1 MITNLVVTNDFGPRS
16 GGIETFI
23 HGLLVQAS
31 KNQERNFVVLTSRQD
46 PQDQVIA
53 FDQKMWEENRIKV
66 IRDTAK
72 VLLPTR
78 RLAKAA
84 TDLFVAHKC
93 QNVIFGASAPLGLL
107 AKSLRKA
114 GAKHIV
120 ALTHGHEVWWA
131 RMPLFSAALRRIG
144 AQADQMTY
152 LGEFTRGAVANVLL
166 REDHSKLVH
175 LPPGV
180 DLTRFT
186 PGIKSVELQKKWG
199 IDDAPVI
206 VSIGR
211 LVARK
216 GSDQLIKAMPD
227 VLQRFPKSKLLLVGT
242 GNYQKRLEK
251 LVRNLKVQDSVIFAG
266 RVEHE
271 LLPDYYRLG
280 DIFAAPCR
288 SRYGGLEVEGLGIVY
303 LEASAC
309 GVPVI
314 AGKSGGAPDAVLD
327 GKTGLLVD
335 GRDHRE
341 VGAAVIKL
349 LSDQPLRQKM
359 GVDGRVWM
367 EQLWSWEGIGAR
379 FEEIISD

>member
-1 MITNLVVTNDFGPRS
+1 MITTLVVTNDFGPRA

-23 HGLLVQAS
+23 HGLLEQAS
-31 KNQERNFVVLTSRQD
+31 KNQQRNFIVLTSHQS
-46 PQDQVIA
+46 PQDEVIK
-53 FDQKMWEENRIKV
+53 FDQKMWENNRIRV
-66 IRDTAK
+66 VRDTAK

-78 RLAKAA
+78 RLAKKA

-93 QNVIFGASAPLGLL
+93 ENVIFGSSAPLGLL
-107 AKSLRKA
+107 AKSLRRA

-131 RMPLFSAALRRIG
+131 RMPLFSALLRRIG

-152 LGEFTRGAVANVLL
+152 LGEFTRGAVANALL

-180 DLTRFT
+180 DLTRFI
-186 PGIKSVELQKKWG
+186 PAVKSLELQKKWG
-199 IDDAPVI
+199 VEGAPVI

-211 LVARK
+211 LVPRK
-216 GSDQLIKAMPD
+216 GSDQLIKAMPE
-227 VLQRFPKSKLLLVGT
+227 VLKQFPKSKLLLVGT
-242 GNYQKRLEK
+242 GNYKKRLEK
-251 LVRNLKVQDSVIFAG
+251 LVRNLKVQDSVIFTG
-266 RVEHE
+266 RVAHE
-271 LLPDYYRLG
+271 LLPAYYRLG

-327 GKTGLLVD
+327 GKTGILVN
-335 GRDHRE
+335 GRDHLE
-341 VGAAVIKL
+341 ISGALIKL
-349 LSDQPLRQKM
+349 LADEKLRAQM
-359 GVDGRVWM
+359 GTAGRVWM
-367 EQLWSWEGIGAR
+367 EQLWSWEGIGTR

>member
-1 MITNLVVTNDFGPRS
+1 MTNDFGPRS

-23 HGLLVQAS
+23 HGLLAQAS
-31 KNQERNFVVLTSRQD
+31 KNQQRNFVVLTSRQD
-46 PQDQVIA
+46 PQDEVIT

-84 TDLFVAHKC
+84 TDLFITHKC
-93 QNVIFGASAPLGLL
+93 ENVIFGASAPLGLL

-199 IDDAPVI
+199 IVDAPVI

-216 GSDQLIKAMPD
+216 GSDQLIKAMPE
-227 VLQRFPKSKLLLVGT
+227 VLQQFPKSKLLLVGT

-327 GKTGLLVD
+327 GKTGLLVN

-359 GVDGRVWM
+359 GADGRVWM

>member
-1 MITNLVVTNDFGPRS
+1 MITTLVVTNDFGPRS

-23 HGLLVQAS
+23 HGLLAQAS
-31 KNQERNFVVLTSRQD
+31 KNQQRNFVVLTSRQD
-46 PQDQVIA
+46 PQGEVIA

-66 IRDTAK
+66 VRDTAK

-93 QNVIFGASAPLGLL
+93 ENVIFGASAPLGLL

-199 IDDAPVI
+199 IVDAPVI

-216 GSDQLIKAMPD
+216 GSDQLIKAMPE
-227 VLQRFPKSKLLLVGT
+227 VLQQFPKSKLLLVGT

-251 LVRNLKVQDSVIFAG
+251 SVRNLKVQDSVIFAG

-327 GKTGLLVD
+327 GKTGLLVN

-349 LSDQPLRQKM
+349 LSDQLLRQKM
-359 GVDGRVWM
+359 GADGRVWM

>member
-1 MITNLVVTNDFGPRS
+1 MTNDFGPRS

-23 HGLLVQAS
+23 HGLLAQAS
-31 KNQERNFVVLTSRQD
+31 KNQQRNFVVLTSRQD
-46 PQDQVIA
+46 PQGEVIT

-66 IRDTAK
+66 VRDTAK

-93 QNVIFGASAPLGLL
+93 ENVIFGASAPLGLL

-199 IDDAPVI
+199 IVDAPVI

-216 GSDQLIKAMPD
+216 GSDQLIKAMPE
-227 VLQRFPKSKLLLVGT
+227 VLQQFPKSKLLLVGT

-327 GKTGLLVD
+327 GKTGLLVN

-349 LSDQPLRQKM
+349 LSDKPLRQKM

>member
-1 MITNLVVTNDFGPRS
+1 MITTLVVTNDFGPRA

-23 HGLLVQAS
+23 HGLLEQAS
-31 KNQERNFVVLTSRQD
+31 KNQQRNFIVLTSHQS
-46 PQDQVIA
+46 PQDEVIK
-53 FDQKMWEENRIKV
+53 FDQKMWENNRIRV
-66 IRDTAK
+66 VRDTAK

-78 RLAKAA
+78 RLAKKA
-84 TDLFVAHKC
+84 TDLFVVHKC
-93 QNVIFGASAPLGLL
+93 ENVIFGSSAPLGLL
-107 AKSLRKA
+107 AKSLRRA

-131 RMPLFSAALRRIG
+131 RMPLFSALLRRIG

-152 LGEFTRGAVANVLL
+152 LGEFTRGAVVNALL

-180 DLTRFT
+180 DLTRFI
-186 PGIKSVELQKKWG
+186 PAAKSLELQKKWG
-199 IDDAPVI
+199 VEGAPVI

-211 LVARK
+211 LVPRK
-216 GSDQLIKAMPD
+216 GSDQLIKAMPE
-227 VLQRFPKSKLLLVGT
+227 VLKQFPKCKLLLVGT
-242 GNYQKRLEK
+242 GNYKKRLEK
-251 LVRNLKVQDSVIFAG
+251 LVRNLKVQDSVIFTG
-266 RVEHE
+266 RVAHE
-271 LLPDYYRLG
+271 LLPAYYRLG

-327 GKTGLLVD
+327 GKTGILVN
-335 GRDHRE
+335 GRDHLE
-341 VGAAVIKL
+341 VSAALIKL
-349 LSDQPLRQKM
+349 LADEKLRSQM
-359 GVDGRVWM
+359 GTAGRVWM
-367 EQLWSWEGIGAR
+367 EQLWSWEGIGTR

>member
-1 MITNLVVTNDFGPRS
+1 MITTLVVTNDFGPRS

-23 HGLLVQAS
+23 HGLLAQAS
-31 KNQERNFVVLTSRQD
+31 KNQQRNFVVLTSRQD
-46 PQDQVIA
+46 PQDEVIT
-53 FDQKMWEENRIKV
+53 FDRKMWEENRIKV
-66 IRDTAK
+66 IRDTSK

-84 TDLFVAHKC
+84 TELFVTHKC
-93 QNVIFGASAPLGLL
+93 ENVIFGASAPLGLL

-152 LGEFTRGAVANVLL
+152 LGEFTRGAVVNVLL

-199 IDDAPVI
+199 IADAPVI

-216 GSDQLIKAMPD
+216 GNDQLIKAMPE
-227 VLQRFPKSKLLLVGT
+227 VLQQFPKSKLLLVGT

-251 LVRNLKVQDSVIFAG
+251 LVRNLRVQDSVIFAG

-309 GVPVI
+309 GIPVI

-327 GKTGLLVD
+327 GKTGLLVN

-359 GVDGRVWM
+359 GADGRVWM

>member
-1 MITNLVVTNDFGPRS
+1 
-16 GGIETFI
+16 
-23 HGLLVQAS
+23 
-31 KNQERNFVVLTSRQD
+31 
-46 PQDQVIA
+46 
-53 FDQKMWEENRIKV
+53 MWEENRIKV
-66 IRDTAK
+66 IRDSAK
-72 VLLPTR
+72 VLLPTQ
-78 RLAKAA
+78 RLAKVA
-84 TDLFVAHKC
+84 TDLFKAHDC
-93 QNVIFGASAPLGLL
+93 ENVIFGASAPLGLL

-152 LGEFTRGAVANVLL
+152 LGEFTRGAVANALL

-180 DLTRFT
+180 DLSRFT
-186 PGIKSVELQKKWG
+186 PAAKSVELQKKWG
-199 IDDAPVI
+199 IEDASVI

-216 GSDQLIKAMPD
+216 GSDQLIKAMPE
-227 VLQRFPKSKLLLVGT
+227 VLKQFPKSKLLLVGT
-242 GNYQKRLEK
+242 GNYQKRLER
-251 LVRNLKVQDSVIFAG
+251 LVRNLKVEDSVIFTG
-266 RVEHE
+266 RVDHD
-271 LLPDYYRLG
+271 LLPDYFRLG

-327 GKTGLLVD
+327 GKTGLLVN

-341 VGAAVIKL
+341 VSAALIKL

-359 GVDGRVWM
+359 GADGRVWM

-379 FEEIISD
+379 FEEIITD

>member
-1 MITNLVVTNDFGPRS
+1 MTNDFGPRS

-367 EQLWSWEGIGAR
+367 EQLWSWEGIGTR

>member
-1 MITNLVVTNDFGPRS
+1 MTNDFGPRS

-23 HGLLVQAS
+23 HGLLAQAS
-31 KNQERNFVVLTSRQD
+31 KNQQRNFVVLTSRQD
-46 PQDQVIA
+46 PQDEVIT
-53 FDQKMWEENRIKV
+53 FDQKMWDENRIKV
-66 IRDTAK
+66 VRDTAK

-84 TDLFVAHKC
+84 TDLFITHKC
-93 QNVIFGASAPLGLL
+93 ENVIFGASAPLGLL

-199 IDDAPVI
+199 IVDAPVI

-216 GSDQLIKAMPD
+216 GSDQLIKAMPE
-227 VLQRFPKSKLLLVGT
+227 VLQQFPKSKLLLVGT

-327 GKTGLLVD
+327 GKTGLLVN

-359 GVDGRVWM
+359 GADGRVWM

>member
-1 MITNLVVTNDFGPRS
+1 MITTLVVTNDFGPRS

-23 HGLLVQAS
+23 HGLLAQAS
-31 KNQERNFVVLTSRQD
+31 KNQQRNFVVLTSRQT
-46 PQDQVIA
+46 PQDEVVK
-53 FDQKMWEENRIKV
+53 FDQQMWEENRIKV
-66 IRDTAK
+66 IRDSAK
-72 VLLPTR
+72 VLLPTQ
-78 RLAKAA
+78 RLAKVA
-84 TDLFVAHKC
+84 TDLFIAHDC
-93 QNVIFGASAPLGLL
+93 ENVIFGASAPLGLL

-152 LGEFTRGAVANVLL
+152 LGEFTRGAVANALL

-180 DLTRFT
+180 DLSRFT
-186 PGIKSVELQKKWG
+186 PAAKSVELQKKWG
-199 IDDAPVI
+199 IEDAPVI

-216 GSDQLIKAMPD
+216 GSDQLIKAMPE
-227 VLQRFPKSKLLLVGT
+227 VLKQFPKSKLLLVGT
-242 GNYQKRLEK
+242 GNYQKRLER
-251 LVRNLKVQDSVIFAG
+251 LVRNLKVEESVIFTG
-266 RVEHE
+266 RVDHD
-271 LLPDYYRLG
+271 LLPDYFRLG

-327 GKTGLLVD
+327 GKTGLLVN
-335 GRDHRE
+335 GRDHRD
-341 VGAAVIKL
+341 VGAALIKL

-359 GVDGRVWM
+359 GADGRAWM

-379 FEEIISD
+379 FEEIITD

>member
-1 MITNLVVTNDFGPRS
+1 MITTLVVTNDFGPRS

-23 HGLLVQAS
+23 HGLLAQAS
-31 KNQERNFVVLTSRQD
+31 KNQQRNFVVLTSRQS
-46 PQDQVIA
+46 PQDEVVK
-53 FDQKMWEENRIKV
+53 FDQQMWEENRIKV
-66 IRDTAK
+66 IRDSAK
-72 VLLPTR
+72 VLLPTQ
-78 RLAKAA
+78 RLAKVA
-84 TDLFVAHKC
+84 TDLFKAHDC
-93 QNVIFGASAPLGLL
+93 ENVIFGASAPLGLL

-131 RMPLFSAALRRIG
+131 RMPFFSAALRRIG

-152 LGEFTRGAVANVLL
+152 LGEFTRGAVANALL

-180 DLTRFT
+180 DLSRFT
-186 PGIKSVELQKKWG
+186 PAAKSVELQKKWG
-199 IDDAPVI
+199 IEDASVI

-216 GSDQLIKAMPD
+216 GSDQLIKAMPE
-227 VLQRFPKSKLLLVGT
+227 VLKQFPKSKLLLVGT
-242 GNYQKRLEK
+242 GNYQKRLER
-251 LVRNLKVQDSVIFAG
+251 LVRNLKVEESVIFTG
-266 RVEHE
+266 RVDHD
-271 LLPDYYRLG
+271 LLPDYFRLG

-327 GKTGLLVD
+327 GKTGLLVN

-341 VGAAVIKL
+341 VSAALIKL

-359 GVDGRVWM
+359 GADGRVWM

-379 FEEIISD
+379 FEEIITD

>member
-1 MITNLVVTNDFGPRS
+1 MITTLVVTNDFGPRS

-23 HGLLVQAS
+23 HGLLAQAS
-31 KNQERNFVVLTSRQD
+31 KNQQRNFVVLTSRQT
-46 PQDQVIA
+46 PQDEVVK
-53 FDQKMWEENRIKV
+53 FDQQMWEENRIKV
-66 IRDTAK
+66 IRDSAK
-72 VLLPTR
+72 VLLPTQ
-78 RLAKAA
+78 RLAKVA
-84 TDLFVAHKC
+84 TDLFIAHDC
-93 QNVIFGASAPLGLL
+93 ENVIFGASAPLGLL

-152 LGEFTRGAVANVLL
+152 LGEFTRGAVANALL

-180 DLTRFT
+180 DLSRFT
-186 PGIKSVELQKKWG
+186 PAAKSVELQKKWG
-199 IDDAPVI
+199 IEDAPVI

-216 GSDQLIKAMPD
+216 GSDQLIKAMPE
-227 VLQRFPKSKLLLVGT
+227 VLKQFPKSKLLLVGT
-242 GNYQKRLEK
+242 GNYQKRLER
-251 LVRNLKVQDSVIFAG
+251 LVRNLKVEESVIFTG
-266 RVEHE
+266 RVDHD
-271 LLPDYYRLG
+271 LLPDYFRLG

-327 GKTGLLVD
+327 GKTGLLVN
-335 GRDHRE
+335 GRDHRD
-341 VGAAVIKL
+341 VGAALIKL

-359 GVDGRVWM
+359 GADGRVWM

-379 FEEIISD
+379 FEEIITD

>member
-1 MITNLVVTNDFGPRS
+1 MITTLVVTNDFGPRS

-23 HGLLVQAS
+23 HGLLAQAS
-31 KNQERNFVVLTSRQD
+31 KNQQRNFVVLTSRQT
-46 PQDQVIA
+46 PQDEVVK
-53 FDQKMWEENRIKV
+53 FDQQMWEENRIKV
-66 IRDTAK
+66 IRDSAK
-72 VLLPTR
+72 VLLPTQ
-78 RLAKAA
+78 RLAKVA
-84 TDLFVAHKC
+84 TDLFKAHDC
-93 QNVIFGASAPLGLL
+93 ENVIFGASAPLGLL

-199 IDDAPVI
+199 IVDAPVI

-216 GSDQLIKAMPD
+216 GSDQLIKAMPE
-227 VLQRFPKSKLLLVGT
+227 VLQQFPKSKLLLVGT

-327 GKTGLLVD
+327 GKTGLLVN

-359 GVDGRVWM
+359 GADGRVWM

>member
-1 MITNLVVTNDFGPRS
+1 MITTLVVTNDFGPRA

-23 HGLLVQAS
+23 HGLLEQAS
-31 KNQERNFVVLTSRQD
+31 KNQQRNFIVLTSHQS
-46 PQDQVIA
+46 PQDEVIK
-53 FDQKMWEENRIKV
+53 FDQKMWENNRIRV
-66 IRDTAK
+66 VRDTAK

-78 RLAKAA
+78 RLAKKA

-93 QNVIFGASAPLGLL
+93 ENVIFGSSAPLGLL
-107 AKSLRKA
+107 AKSLRRA

-131 RMPLFSAALRRIG
+131 RMPLFSALLRRIG

-152 LGEFTRGAVANVLL
+152 LGEFTRGAVANALL

-180 DLTRFT
+180 DLTRFI
-186 PGIKSVELQKKWG
+186 PAAKSLELQKKWG
-199 IDDAPVI
+199 VEGAPVI

-211 LVARK
+211 LVPRK
-216 GSDQLIKAMPD
+216 GSDQLIKAMPE
-227 VLQRFPKSKLLLVGT
+227 VLKQFPKSKLLLVGT
-242 GNYQKRLEK
+242 GNYKKRLEK
-251 LVRNLKVQDSVIFAG
+251 LVRNLKVQDSVIFTG
-266 RVEHE
+266 RVAHE
-271 LLPDYYRLG
+271 LLPAYYRLG

-327 GKTGLLVD
+327 GKTGILVN
-335 GRDHRE
+335 GRDHLE
-341 VGAAVIKL
+341 ISGALIKL
-349 LSDQPLRQKM
+349 LADEKLRAQM
-359 GVDGRVWM
+359 GTAGRVWM
-367 EQLWSWEGIGAR
+367 EQLWSWEGIGTR

>member
-1 MITNLVVTNDFGPRS
+1 MITTLVVTNDFGPRA

-23 HGLLVQAS
+23 HGLLEQAS
-31 KNQERNFVVLTSRQD
+31 KNQQRNFIVLTSHQS
-46 PQDQVIA
+46 PQDEVIK
-53 FDQKMWEENRIKV
+53 FDQKMWENNRIRV
-66 IRDTAK
+66 VRDTAK

-78 RLAKAA
+78 RLAKKA

-93 QNVIFGASAPLGLL
+93 ENVIFGSSAPLGLL
-107 AKSLRKA
+107 AKSLRRA

-131 RMPLFSAALRRIG
+131 RMPLFSALLRRIG

-152 LGEFTRGAVANVLL
+152 LGEFTRGAVANALL

-180 DLTRFT
+180 DLTRFI
-186 PGIKSVELQKKWG
+186 PAVKSLELQKKWG
-199 IDDAPVI
+199 VEGAPVI

-211 LVARK
+211 LVPRK
-216 GSDQLIKAMPD
+216 GCDQLIKAMPE
-227 VLQRFPKSKLLLVGT
+227 VLKQFPKSKLLLVGT
-242 GNYQKRLEK
+242 GNYKKRLEK
-251 LVRNLKVQDSVIFAG
+251 LVRNLKVQDSVIFTG
-266 RVEHE
+266 RVAHE
-271 LLPDYYRLG
+271 LLPAYYRLG

-327 GKTGLLVD
+327 GKTGILVN
-335 GRDHRE
+335 GRDHLE
-341 VGAAVIKL
+341 VSAALIKL
-349 LSDQPLRQKM
+349 LADEKLRAQM
-359 GVDGRVWM
+359 GTAGRVWM
-367 EQLWSWEGIGAR
+367 EQLWSWEGIGTR

>member
-1 MITNLVVTNDFGPRS
+1 MITTLVVTNDFGPRS

-23 HGLLVQAS
+23 HGLLAQAS
-31 KNQERNFVVLTSRQD
+31 KNQQRNFVVLTSRQD
-46 PQDQVIA
+46 PQGEVIT

-66 IRDTAK
+66 VRDTAR

-93 QNVIFGASAPLGLL
+93 ENVIFGASAPLGLL

-186 PGIKSVELQKKWG
+186 PGVKSVELQKKWG
-199 IDDAPVI
+199 IADAPVI

-227 VLQRFPKSKLLLVGT
+227 VLQQFPKSKLLLVGT

-251 LVRNLKVQDSVIFAG
+251 LVRNLKIQDSVIFAG

-327 GKTGLLVD
+327 GKTGLLVN

-349 LSDQPLRQKM
+349 LSDQPLRQQM
-359 GVDGRVWM
+359 GANGRVWM

>member
-1 MITNLVVTNDFGPRS
+1 MITTLVVTNDFGPHS

-23 HGLLVQAS
+23 HGLLSQAS
-31 KNQERNFVVLTSRQD
+31 KNQQRNFVVLTSRQS
-46 PQDQVIA
+46 PQEEVIK
-53 FDQKMWEENRIKV
+53 FDNQIWEENRIRV
-66 IRDTAK
+66 IRDSAK
-72 VLLPTR
+72 VLLPTW
-78 RLAKAA
+78 RLANKA
-84 TDLFVAHKC
+84 TDLFKAHNC
-93 QNVIFGASAPLGLL
+93 ENVIFGASAPLGLL

-131 RMPLFSAALRRIG
+131 RMPFFSAALRRIG
-144 AQADQMTY
+144 AQSDQMTY
-152 LGEFTRGAVANVLL
+152 LGEFTRGAVANALL
-166 REDHSKLVH
+166 REDRSKLVH

-186 PGIKSVELQKKWG
+186 PGTKSIELQKKWG
-199 IDDAPVI
+199 IEEAPVI

-216 GSDQLIKAMPD
+216 GSDQLIKAMPE
-227 VLQRFPKSKLLLVGT
+227 VLKHFPQTKLLLVGA
-242 GNYQKRLEK
+242 GNYHKRLEK
-251 LVRNLKVQDSVIFAG
+251 LVRNLKVHDSVIFTG
-266 RVEHE
+266 RVDHD

-309 GVPVI
+309 GIAVI

-327 GKTGLLVD
+327 GITGLLVN
-335 GRDHRE
+335 GRNHHD
-341 VGAAVIKL
+341 VGAALIKL
-349 LSDQPLRQKM
+349 LSDQPRRRKM
-359 GVDGRVWM
+359 GADGRVWM

>member
-1 MITNLVVTNDFGPRS
+1 MITTLVVTNDFGPRS

-23 HGLLVQAS
+23 HGLLAQAS
-31 KNQERNFVVLTSRQD
+31 KNQQRNFVVLTSRQD
-46 PQDQVIA
+46 PQDEVVT
-53 FDQKMWEENRIKV
+53 FDQKMWDENRIKV

-93 QNVIFGASAPLGLL
+93 ENVIFGASAPLGLL

-199 IDDAPVI
+199 IADAPVI

-216 GSDQLIKAMPD
+216 GSDQLIKAMPE
-227 VLQRFPKSKLLLVGT
+227 VLQQFPKSKLLLVGT

-251 LVRNLKVQDSVIFAG
+251 LVRNLKIQDSVIFAG

-327 GKTGLLVD
+327 GKTGLLVN

>member
-1 MITNLVVTNDFGPRS
+1 MITTLVVTNDFGPRA

-23 HGLLVQAS
+23 HGLLEQAS
-31 KNQERNFVVLTSRQD
+31 KNQQRNFIVLTSHQS
-46 PQDQVIA
+46 PQDEVIK
-53 FDQKMWEENRIKV
+53 FDQKMWENNRIRV
-66 IRDTAK
+66 VRDTAK

-78 RLAKAA
+78 RLAKKA
-84 TDLFVAHKC
+84 TDLFVVHKC
-93 QNVIFGASAPLGLL
+93 ENVIFGSSAPLGLL
-107 AKSLRKA
+107 AKSLRRA

-131 RMPLFSAALRRIG
+131 RMPLFSALLRRIG

-152 LGEFTRGAVANVLL
+152 LGEFTRGAVANALL

-180 DLTRFT
+180 DLTRFI
-186 PGIKSVELQKKWG
+186 PAVKSLELQKKWG
-199 IDDAPVI
+199 VEGAPVI

-211 LVARK
+211 LVPRK
-216 GSDQLIKAMPD
+216 GSDQLIKAMPE
-227 VLQRFPKSKLLLVGT
+227 VLKQFPKSKLLLVGT
-242 GNYQKRLEK
+242 GNYKKRLEK
-251 LVRNLKVQDSVIFAG
+251 LVRNLKVQDSVIFTG
-266 RVEHE
+266 RVAHE
-271 LLPDYYRLG
+271 LLPAYYRLG

-327 GKTGLLVD
+327 GKTGILVN
-335 GRDHRE
+335 GRDHLE
-341 VGAAVIKL
+341 VSAALIKL
-349 LSDQPLRQKM
+349 LADEKLRAQM
-359 GVDGRVWM
+359 GTAGRVWM
-367 EQLWSWEGIGAR
+367 EQLWSWEGIGTR

>member
-1 MITNLVVTNDFGPRS
+1 MITTLVVTNDFGPRS

-23 HGLLVQAS
+23 HGLLSQAS
-31 KNQERNFVVLTSRQD
+31 KNQERNFVVLTSKQT
-46 PQDQVIA
+46 PQDEVTK
-53 FDQKMWEENRIKV
+53 FDTKMWEENRIKV
-66 IRDTAK
+66 VRDTAK
-72 VLLPTR
+72 VLLPTP
-78 RLAKAA
+78 RLAKKA
-84 TDLFVAHKC
+84 TDLFVTYNC
-93 QNVIFGASAPLGLL
+93 ENVIFGSSAPLGLL

-114 GAKHIV
+114 GARHIV

-152 LGEFTRGAVANVLL
+152 LGEFTRGAVANALL

-180 DLTRFT
+180 DLNRFV
-186 PGIKSVELQKKWG
+186 PAAKSFELQKKWG
-199 IDDAPVI
+199 IEDSPVI

-216 GSDQLIKAMPD
+216 GSDQLIKAMPE
-227 VLQRFPKSKLLLVGT
+227 VLKNFPRCKLLLVGV
-242 GNYQKRLEK
+242 GNYQKQLEK
-251 LVRNLKVQDSVIFAG
+251 LVRNLKLQDSVIFTG
-266 RVEHE
+266 RVAHE
-271 LLPDYYRLG
+271 SLPDYYRLG

-327 GKTGLLVD
+327 GKTGLLVN
-335 GRDHRE
+335 GRNYHE
-341 VGAAVIKL
+341 VGAALIKL

-359 GVDGRVWM
+359 GADGRVWM

>member
-1 MITNLVVTNDFGPRS
+1 MITTLVVTNDFGPRS

-23 HGLLVQAS
+23 HGLLAQAS
-31 KNQERNFVVLTSRQD
+31 KNQQRNFVVLTSRQD
-46 PQDQVIA
+46 PQGEVIT

-93 QNVIFGASAPLGLL
+93 ENVIFGASAPLGLL

-199 IDDAPVI
+199 IVDAPVI

-216 GSDQLIKAMPD
+216 GSDQLIKAMPE
-227 VLQRFPKSKLLLVGT
+227 VLQQFPKSKLLLVGT
-242 GNYQKRLEK
+242 GNYQKHLEK

-327 GKTGLLVD
+327 GKTGLLVN

-359 GVDGRVWM
+359 GADGRVWM

>member
-1 MITNLVVTNDFGPRS
+1 MTNDFGPRS

-23 HGLLVQAS
+23 HGLLAQAS
-31 KNQERNFVVLTSRQD
+31 KNQQRNFVVLTSRQD
-46 PQDQVIA
+46 PQDEVIT

-66 IRDTAK
+66 IRDTTK

-93 QNVIFGASAPLGLL
+93 ENVIFGASAPLGLL

-131 RMPLFSAALRRIG
+131 RMPFFSAALRRIG

-199 IDDAPVI
+199 IADAPVI

-216 GSDQLIKAMPD
+216 GSDQLIKAMPE
-227 VLQRFPKSKLLLVGT
+227 VLQQFPKCKLLLVGT

-251 LVRNLKVQDSVIFAG
+251 LVHNLKVQDSVIFTG

-314 AGKSGGAPDAVLD
+314 AGKSGGAPDAVLE
-327 GKTGLLVD
+327 GKTGLLVN

-349 LSDQPLRQKM
+349 LSDKPLRQKM
-359 GVDGRVWM
+359 GADGRVWM

>member
-1 MITNLVVTNDFGPRS
+1 MITTLVVTNDFGPRS

-31 KNQERNFVVLTSRQD
+31 KNQQRYFVVLTSRQD

-327 GKTGLLVD
+327 GKTGLLVN

>member
-1 MITNLVVTNDFGPRS
+1 MITTLVVTNDFGPRS

-23 HGLLVQAS
+23 HGLLAQAS
-31 KNQERNFVVLTSRQD
+31 KNQQRNFVVLTSRQD
-46 PQDQVIA
+46 PQDEVIT

-66 IRDTAK
+66 IRDTTK

-93 QNVIFGASAPLGLL
+93 ENVIFGASAPLGLL

-131 RMPLFSAALRRIG
+131 RMPFFSAALRRIG

-199 IDDAPVI
+199 IADAPVI

-216 GSDQLIKAMPD
+216 GSDQLIKAMPE
-227 VLQRFPKSKLLLVGT
+227 VLQQFPKCKLLLVGT

-251 LVRNLKVQDSVIFAG
+251 LVHNLKVQDSVIFTG

-314 AGKSGGAPDAVLD
+314 AGKSGGAPDAVLE
-327 GKTGLLVD
+327 GKTGLLVN

-349 LSDQPLRQKM
+349 LSDKPLRQKM
-359 GVDGRVWM
+359 GADGRVWM

>member
-1 MITNLVVTNDFGPRS
+1 MITTLVVTNDFGPRS

-23 HGLLVQAS
+23 HGLLTQAS
-31 KNQERNFVVLTSRQD
+31 KNQQRNFVVLTSLQT
-46 PQDQVIA
+46 PQSEVTK

-72 VLLPTR
+72 VLLPTP
-78 RLAKAA
+78 RLAKKAI
-84 TDLFVAHKC
+84 DLFVAHKC
-93 QNVIFGASAPLGLL
+93 ENVIFGASAPLGLL

-131 RMPLFSAALRRIG
+131 RMPLFSATLRRIG

-152 LGEFTRGAVANVLL
+152 LGEFTRGAVANALL

-180 DLTRFT
+180 DLSHFA
-186 PGIKSVELQKKWG
+186 PAAKSVELQKKWG
-199 IDDAPVI
+199 IEDAPVI

-216 GSDQLIKAMPD
+216 GSDQLIKAMPE
-227 VLQRFPKSKLLLVGT
+227 VLQQFPKSKLLLVGT

-251 LVRNLKVQDSVIFAG
+251 LVCNLKVQDSVIFTG
-266 RVEHE
+266 RVEHD

-327 GKTGLLVD
+327 GKTGLLVN

-341 VGAAVIKL
+341 VGAALIKL
-349 LSDQPLRQKM
+349 LSDLPLRQKM
-359 GVDGRVWM
+359 GADGRVWM

>member
-1 MITNLVVTNDFGPRS
+1 MITTLVVTNDFGPRS

-23 HGLLVQAS
+23 HGLLAQAS
-31 KNQERNFVVLTSRQD
+31 KNQQRNFVVLTSRQA
-46 PQDQVIA
+46 PQDEVVK
-53 FDQKMWEENRIKV
+53 FDQQMWEENRIKV
-66 IRDTAK
+66 IRDSAK
-72 VLLPTR
+72 VLLPTQ
-78 RLAKAA
+78 RLAKVA
-84 TDLFVAHKC
+84 TELFKAHDC
-93 QNVIFGASAPLGLL
+93 ENVIFGASAPLGLL
-107 AKSLRKA
+107 AKSLRKS

-152 LGEFTRGAVANVLL
+152 LGEFTRGAVANALL

-180 DLTRFT
+180 DLSRFT
-186 PGIKSVELQKKWG
+186 PAAKSVELQKKWG
-199 IDDAPVI
+199 IEDAPVI

-216 GSDQLIKAMPD
+216 GSDQLIKAMPE
-227 VLQRFPKSKLLLVGT
+227 VLKQFPKSKLLLVGT
-242 GNYQKRLEK
+242 GNYQKRLER
-251 LVRNLKVQDSVIFAG
+251 LVRNLKVEESVIFTG
-266 RVEHE
+266 RVDHD
-271 LLPDYYRLG
+271 LLPDYFRLG

-327 GKTGLLVD
+327 GKTGLLVN
-335 GRDHRE
+335 GRDHRD
-341 VGAAVIKL
+341 VGAALIKL

-359 GVDGRVWM
+359 GADGRVWM

-379 FEEIISD
+379 FEEIITD

>member
-1 MITNLVVTNDFGPRS
+1 VITTLVVTNDFGPRS

-23 HGLLVQAS
+23 HGLLAQAS
-31 KNQERNFVVLTSRQD
+31 KNQQRNFVVLTSRQTPED
-46 PQDQVIA
+46 EVVK

-66 IRDTAK
+66 IRDSAK
-72 VLLPTR
+72 VLLPTQ

-93 QNVIFGASAPLGLL
+93 ENVIFGASAPLGLL

-152 LGEFTRGAVANVLL
+152 LGEFTRGAVANALL

-186 PGIKSVELQKKWG
+186 PGTKSVELQKKWG
-199 IDDAPVI
+199 IEENPVI

-242 GNYQKRLEK
+242 GNYQKRLER
-251 LVRNLKVQDSVIFAG
+251 LVRNLKVEESVIFTG
-266 RVEHE
+266 RVDHD

-327 GKTGLLVD
+327 GKTGLLVN
-335 GRDHRE
+335 GRNHRE
-341 VGAAVIKL
+341 VGAALIKL

-359 GVDGRVWM
+359 GTDGRVWM

-379 FEEIISD
+379 FEEIITD

>member
-1 MITNLVVTNDFGPRS
+1 MITTLVVTNDFGPRS

-23 HGLLVQAS
+23 HGLLAQAS
-31 KNQERNFVVLTSRQD
+31 KNQQRNFVVLTSRQA
-46 PQDQVIA
+46 PQDEVVK
-53 FDQKMWEENRIKV
+53 FDQQMWEENRIKV
-66 IRDTAK
+66 IRDSAK
-72 VLLPTR
+72 VLLPTQ
-78 RLAKAA
+78 RLAKVA
-84 TDLFVAHKC
+84 TDLFKAHDC
-93 QNVIFGASAPLGLL
+93 ENVIFGASAPLGLL

-152 LGEFTRGAVANVLL
+152 LGEFTRGAVANALL

-180 DLTRFT
+180 DLSRFT
-186 PGIKSVELQKKWG
+186 PAAKSVELQKKWG
-199 IDDAPVI
+199 IEDAPVI

-216 GSDQLIKAMPD
+216 GSDQLIKAMPE
-227 VLQRFPKSKLLLVGT
+227 VLKQFPKSKLLLVGT
-242 GNYQKRLEK
+242 GNYQKRLER
-251 LVRNLKVQDSVIFAG
+251 LVRNLKVEESVIFTG
-266 RVEHE
+266 RVDHD
-271 LLPDYYRLG
+271 LLPDYFRLG

-327 GKTGLLVD
+327 GKTGLLVN
-335 GRDHRE
+335 GRDHRD
-341 VGAAVIKL
+341 VGAALIKL

-359 GVDGRVWM
+359 GADGRVWM

-379 FEEIISD
+379 FEEIITD

>member
-1 MITNLVVTNDFGPRS
+1 MITTLVVTNDFGPRS

-23 HGLLVQAS
+23 HGLLEQAS
-31 KNQERNFVVLTSRQD
+31 KNQQRNFVVLTSRQT
-46 PQDQVIA
+46 PQEEVIK
-53 FDQKMWEENRIKV
+53 FDQKMWENNQIRV
-66 IRDTAK
+66 VRDTAK

-78 RLAKAA
+78 RLAKKA
-84 TDLFVAHKC
+84 TDLFVVHKC
-93 QNVIFGASAPLGLL
+93 ENVIFGSSAPLGLL
-107 AKSLRKA
+107 AKSLRRV

-131 RMPLFSAALRRIG
+131 RMPLFSALLRRIG

-152 LGEFTRGAVANVLL
+152 LGEFTRGAVANALL

-180 DLTRFT
+180 DLTRFI
-186 PGIKSVELQKKWG
+186 PAAKSLELQKKWG
-199 IDDAPVI
+199 VEGAPVI

-211 LVARK
+211 LVPRK
-216 GSDQLIKAMPD
+216 GSDQLIKAMPE
-227 VLQRFPKSKLLLVGT
+227 VLKQFPKCKLLLVGT
-242 GNYQKRLEK
+242 GNYKKRLEK
-251 LVRNLKVQDSVIFAG
+251 LVHNLKVQDSVIFTG
-266 RVEHE
+266 RVAHD
-271 LLPDYYRLG
+271 LLPAYYRLG

-327 GKTGLLVD
+327 GKTGILVN
-335 GRDHRE
+335 GRDHLE
-341 VGAAVIKL
+341 ISGALIKL
-349 LSDQPLRQKM
+349 LADEKLRDQM
-359 GVDGRVWM
+359 GTAGRVWM
-367 EQLWSWEGIGAR
+367 EQLWSWEGIGTR

>member
-1 MITNLVVTNDFGPRS
+1 MITTLVVTNDFGPRS

-23 HGLLVQAS
+23 HGLLAQAS
-31 KNQERNFVVLTSRQD
+31 KNQQRNFVVLTSRQT
-46 PQDQVIA
+46 PQSEVTK

-72 VLLPTR
+72 VLLPTP
-78 RLAKAA
+78 RLAKKAI
-84 TDLFVAHKC
+84 DLFVANKC
-93 QNVIFGASAPLGLL
+93 ENVIFGASAPLGLL

-131 RMPLFSAALRRIG
+131 RMPLFSATLRRIG

-152 LGEFTRGAVANVLL
+152 LGEFTRGAVANALL

-180 DLTRFT
+180 DLSHFI
-186 PGIKSVELQKKWG
+186 PAAKSVELQKKWG
-199 IDDAPVI
+199 IADAPVI

-216 GSDQLIKAMPD
+216 GSDQLIKAMPE
-227 VLQRFPKSKLLLVGT
+227 VLQQFPKSKLLLVGT
-242 GNYQKRLEK
+242 GNYKNRLEK
-251 LVRNLKVQDSVIFAG
+251 LVRNLKVQDSVIFTG
-266 RVEHE
+266 RVEHD

-327 GKTGLLVD
+327 GKTGLLVN

-341 VGAAVIKL
+341 VGAALIKL
-349 LSDQPLRQKM
+349 LSDLPLRQKM
-359 GVDGRVWM
+359 GADGRVWM

>member
-1 MITNLVVTNDFGPRS
+1 MTNDFGPRS

-23 HGLLVQAS
+23 HGLLAQAS
-31 KNQERNFVVLTSRQD
+31 KNQQRNFVVLTSRQD
-46 PQDQVIA
+46 PQGEVIT

-66 IRDTAK
+66 VRDTAK

-93 QNVIFGASAPLGLL
+93 ENVIFGASAPLGLL

-199 IDDAPVI
+199 IVDAPVI

-216 GSDQLIKAMPD
+216 GSDQLIKAMPE
-227 VLQRFPKSKLLLVGT
+227 VLQQFPKSKLLLVGT

-251 LVRNLKVQDSVIFAG
+251 LVRNLKVHDSVIFTG

-327 GKTGLLVD
+327 GKTGLLVN

-341 VGAAVIKL
+341 VGAAVITL

-359 GVDGRVWM
+359 GADGRVWM

>member
-1 MITNLVVTNDFGPRS
+1 MITTLVVTNDFGPRS

-31 KNQERNFVVLTSRQD
+31 KNQQRNFVVLTSRQD

-66 IRDTAK
+66 VRDTAK

>member
-1 MITNLVVTNDFGPRS
+1 MITTLVVTNDFGPRS

-23 HGLLVQAS
+23 HGLLAQAS
-31 KNQERNFVVLTSRQD
+31 KNQQRNFVVLTSRQS
-46 PQDQVIA
+46 PQDEVVK
-53 FDQKMWEENRIKV
+53 FDQQMWEENRIKV
-66 IRDTAK
+66 IRDSAK
-72 VLLPTR
+72 VLLPTQ
-78 RLAKAA
+78 RLAKVA
-84 TDLFVAHKC
+84 TDLFKAHDC
-93 QNVIFGASAPLGLL
+93 ENVIFGASAPLGLL

-114 GAKHIV
+114 GAKHVV

-152 LGEFTRGAVANVLL
+152 LGEFTRGAVANALL

-180 DLTRFT
+180 DLSRFT
-186 PGIKSVELQKKWG
+186 PAAKSVELQKKWG
-199 IDDAPVI
+199 IEDASVI

-216 GSDQLIKAMPD
+216 GSDQLIKAMPE
-227 VLQRFPKSKLLLVGT
+227 VLKQFPKSKLLLVGT
-242 GNYQKRLEK
+242 GNYQKRLER
-251 LVRNLKVQDSVIFAG
+251 LVRNLKVEESVIFTG
-266 RVEHE
+266 RVDHD
-271 LLPDYYRLG
+271 LLPDYFRLG

-327 GKTGLLVD
+327 GKTGLLVN

-341 VGAAVIKL
+341 VSAALIKL

-359 GVDGRVWM
+359 GADGRVWM

-379 FEEIISD
+379 FEEIITD

>member
-1 MITNLVVTNDFGPRS
+1 MITTLVVTNDFGPRS

-23 HGLLVQAS
+23 HGLLAQAS
-31 KNQERNFVVLTSRQD
+31 KNQQRNFVVLTSRQD
-46 PQDQVIA
+46 PQDEVIT
-53 FDQKMWEENRIKV
+53 FDRKMWDENRIKV

-84 TDLFVAHKC
+84 TELFVTHKC
-93 QNVIFGASAPLGLL
+93 ENVIFGASAPLGLL

-199 IDDAPVI
+199 IADAPVI

-216 GSDQLIKAMPD
+216 GSDQLIKAMPE
-227 VLQRFPKSKLLLVGT
+227 VLQQFPKSKLLLVGT

-327 GKTGLLVD
+327 GKTGLLVN

-359 GVDGRVWM
+359 GADGRVWM

>member
-1 MITNLVVTNDFGPRS
+1 MITTLVVTNDFGPRS

-23 HGLLVQAS
+23 HGLLAQAS
-31 KNQERNFVVLTSRQD
+31 KNQQRNFVVLTSWQS
-46 PQDQVIA
+46 PQDEVIR
-53 FDQKMWEENRIKV
+53 FDQQMWEENRISV

-72 VLLPTR
+72 VLLPTP
-78 RLAKAA
+78 RLAKKA
-84 TDLFVAHKC
+84 TDLFIAHKC
-93 QNVIFGASAPLGLL
+93 ENVIFGSSAPLGLL
-107 AKSLRKA
+107 AKSLRRA

-131 RMPLFSAALRRIG
+131 RMPLFSALLRRIG

-152 LGEFTRGAVANVLL
+152 LGEFTRGAVANALL

-180 DLTRFT
+180 DLTRFI
-186 PGIKSVELQKKWG
+186 PAAKSLELQKKWG
-199 IDDAPVI
+199 VEGAPVI

-211 LVARK
+211 LVPRK
-216 GSDQLIKAMPD
+216 GSDQLIKAMPEI
-227 VLQRFPKSKLLLVGT
+227 LKQFPKSKLLLVGT

-251 LVRNLKVQDSVIFAG
+251 LVRNLKVQDSVIFTG
-266 RVEHE
+266 RVAHE
-271 LLPDYYRLG
+271 LLPAYYRLG

-327 GKTGLLVD
+327 GKTGILVN
-335 GRDHRE
+335 GRDHLE
-341 VGAAVIKL
+341 VSAALIKL
-349 LSDQPLRQKM
+349 LADEKLRAQM
-359 GVDGRVWM
+359 GTAGRVWM
-367 EQLWSWEGIGAR
+367 EQLWSWEGIGTR

>member
-1 MITNLVVTNDFGPRS
+1 MITTLVVTNDFGPRS

-23 HGLLVQAS
+23 HGLLSQAS
-31 KNQERNFVVLTSRQD
+31 KNQQRNFVVLTSRQT
-46 PQDQVIA
+46 PEEEVIK
-53 FDQKMWEENRIKV
+53 FDRQMWEENRIRV

-72 VLLPTR
+72 VLLPTP
-78 RLAKAA
+78 RLAKKA
-84 TDLFVAHKC
+84 TALFIAHKC
-93 QNVIFGASAPLGLL
+93 ENVIFGSSAPLGLL
-107 AKSLRKA
+107 TKSLRRA

-131 RMPLFSAALRRIG
+131 RMPLFSALLRRIG

-152 LGEFTRGAVANVLL
+152 LGEFTRGAVANALL

-180 DLTRFT
+180 DLTRFI
-186 PGIKSVELQKKWG
+186 PAAKSLELQKKWG
-199 IDDAPVI
+199 IEGAPVI

-211 LVARK
+211 LVPRK
-216 GSDQLIKAMPD
+216 GSDQLIKAMPEA
-227 VLQRFPKSKLLLVGT
+227 LKHFPKSKLLLVGT
-242 GNYQKRLEK
+242 GSYQKSLEK
-251 LVRNLKVQDSVIFAG
+251 LVRNLKVQDSVIFTG
-266 RVEHE
+266 RVAHE
-271 LLPDYYRLG
+271 LLPAYYRLG

-327 GKTGLLVD
+327 GKTGILVN
-335 GRDHRE
+335 GRDHHE
-341 VGAAVIKL
+341 VTAALIKL
-349 LSDQPLRQKM
+349 LADEKLRAQM
-359 GVDGRVWM
+359 GTAGRAWM
-367 EQLWSWEGIGAR
+367 EQLWSWEGIGTR

>member
-1 MITNLVVTNDFGPRS
+1 MITTLVVTNDFGPRS

-23 HGLLVQAS
+23 HGLLAQAS
-31 KNQERNFVVLTSRQD
+31 KNQQRNFVVLTSRQS
-46 PQDQVIA
+46 PQDEVVK
-53 FDQKMWEENRIKV
+53 FDQQMWEENRIKV
-66 IRDTAK
+66 IRDSAK
-72 VLLPTR
+72 VLLPTQ
-78 RLAKAA
+78 RLAKVA
-84 TDLFVAHKC
+84 TDLFKAHDC
-93 QNVIFGASAPLGLL
+93 ENVIFGASAPLGLL

-152 LGEFTRGAVANVLL
+152 LGEFTRGAVANALL

-180 DLTRFT
+180 DLSRFT
-186 PGIKSVELQKKWG
+186 PAAKSVELQKKWG
-199 IDDAPVI
+199 IEDASVI

-216 GSDQLIKAMPD
+216 GSDQLIKAMPE
-227 VLQRFPKSKLLLVGT
+227 VLKQFPKSKLLLVGT
-242 GNYQKRLEK
+242 GNYQKRLER
-251 LVRNLKVQDSVIFAG
+251 LVRNLKVEESVIFTG
-266 RVEHE
+266 RVDHD
-271 LLPDYYRLG
+271 LLPDYFRLG

-327 GKTGLLVD
+327 GKTGLLVN

-341 VGAAVIKL
+341 VSAALIKL

-359 GVDGRVWM
+359 GADGRVWM

-379 FEEIISD
+379 FEEIITD

>member
-1 MITNLVVTNDFGPRS
+1 MITTLVVTNDFGPRS

-23 HGLLVQAS
+23 HGLLAQAS
-31 KNQERNFVVLTSRQD
+31 KNQQRNFVVLTSRQD
-46 PQDQVIA
+46 PQDEVIT

-66 IRDTAK
+66 IRDTAR

-84 TDLFVAHKC
+84 TDLFVTHKC
-93 QNVIFGASAPLGLL
+93 ENVIFGASAPLGLL

-199 IDDAPVI
+199 IVDAPVI

-216 GSDQLIKAMPD
+216 GSDQLIKAMPE
-227 VLQRFPKSKLLLVGT
+227 VLQQFPKSKLLLVGT

-327 GKTGLLVD
+327 GKTGLLVN

-359 GVDGRVWM
+359 GADGRVWM

>member
-1 MITNLVVTNDFGPRS
+1 MITTLVVTNDFGPRS

-23 HGLLVQAS
+23 HGLLAQAS
-31 KNQERNFVVLTSRQD
+31 KNQQRNFVVLTSRQT
-46 PQDQVIA
+46 PQDEVVK
-53 FDQKMWEENRIKV
+53 FDQQMWEENRIKV
-66 IRDTAK
+66 IRDSAK
-72 VLLPTR
+72 VLLPTQ
-78 RLAKAA
+78 RLAKVA
-84 TDLFVAHKC
+84 TDLFKAHDC
-93 QNVIFGASAPLGLL
+93 ENVIFGASAPLGLL

-180 DLTRFT
+180 DLSRFT
-186 PGIKSVELQKKWG
+186 PAAKSVELQKKWG
-199 IDDAPVI
+199 IEDASVI

-216 GSDQLIKAMPD
+216 GSDQLIKAMPE
-227 VLQRFPKSKLLLVGT
+227 VLKQFPKSKLLLVGT
-242 GNYQKRLEK
+242 GNYQKRLER
-251 LVRNLKVQDSVIFAG
+251 LVRNLKVEESVIFTG
-266 RVEHE
+266 RVDHD
-271 LLPDYYRLG
+271 LLPDYFRLG

-327 GKTGLLVD
+327 GKTGLLVN

-341 VGAAVIKL
+341 VSAALIKL

-359 GVDGRVWM
+359 GADGRVWM

-379 FEEIISD
+379 FEEIITD

>member
-1 MITNLVVTNDFGPRS
+1 MITTLVVTNDFGPRS

-23 HGLLVQAS
+23 HGLLAQAS
-31 KNQERNFVVLTSRQD
+31 KNQQRNFVVLTSRQD
-46 PQDQVIA
+46 PQGEVIT

-66 IRDTAK
+66 VRDTAR

-93 QNVIFGASAPLGLL
+93 ENVIFGASAPLGLL

-186 PGIKSVELQKKWG
+186 PGVKSVELQKKWG
-199 IDDAPVI
+199 IADAPVI

-327 GKTGLLVD
+327 GKTGLLVN

-341 VGAAVIKL
+341 IGAAVIKL
-349 LSDQPLRQKM
+349 LSDQPLRQQM
-359 GVDGRVWM
+359 GANGRVWM